1 MKTKR
6 KLNKY
11 FKNIRKQYGDQDY
24 DTVFTLIVDGNDIMV
39 IEDETPPLKIVCEVA
54 NGLLTDFEVM
64 IVATNLVRIKETN
77 PEVFKGLL
85 EDLEKNK
92 YPLLSRVKNAIDE
105 QLSE

>member
-11 FKNIRKQYGDQDY
+11 FKNVRKQYGDQDFDMVY
-24 DTVFTLIVDGNDIMV
+24 TLVVDGNDIMV
-39 IEDETPPLKIVCEVA
+39 IEDGTPPFKIVCEVA

-92 YPLLSRVKNAIDE
+92 YPLLSRVKSAIDE
-105 QLSE
+105 QLIE